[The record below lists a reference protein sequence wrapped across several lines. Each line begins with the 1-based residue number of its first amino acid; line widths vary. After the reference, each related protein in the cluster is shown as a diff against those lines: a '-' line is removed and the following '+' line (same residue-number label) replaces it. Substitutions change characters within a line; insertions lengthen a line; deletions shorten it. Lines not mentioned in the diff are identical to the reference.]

1 MVPLCSEC
9 VSSNPLSLRDLK
21 GQFCQEVLLRH
32 VLKIHNDQR
41 LSNVHI
47 NASVYMAD
55 YNHSFYNYFCKC
67 SIYSE
72 TDLQFCRHIELGISH
87 QLINELKFVTAVK
100 FVINFVGLLSH
111 STGKSIFLVN
121 TKTDLTPTFL
131 TFK

>member
-1 MVPLCSEC
+1 M
-9 VSSNPLSLRDLK
+9 
-21 GQFCQEVLLRH
+21 
-32 VLKIHNDQR
+32 
-41 LSNVHI
+41 

-72 TDLQFCRHIELGISH
+72 TDLQFCRHIELGISY